1 MALYSITEK
10 KEFDEKVLN
19 SDKLVLVD
27 FWATWCPPCRMMA
40 PILEATA
47 KKMDENLDIVKVDV
61 EQTQDNAMLAGQYEV
76 RSIPNMIVFHDG
88 KVVKSLIGAHPQ
100 HVLEGEIKDILQSIK
115 TDN

>member
-1 MALYSITEK
+1 
-10 KEFDEKVLN
+10 
-19 SDKLVLVD
+19 
-27 FWATWCPPCRMMA
+27 MMA